1 MTDFCNKLDISRTTF
16 CRKMKS
22 QNLDLRD
29 KDKMVE
35 IIEKNYYSIQKK
47 TNKNES

>member
-1 MTDFCNKLDISRTTF
+1 
-16 CRKMKS
+16 MKS

-35 IIEKNYYSIQKK
+35 FIEKNYYSIQKK
-47 TNKNES
+47 K